1 MMWRLSFRNLFRNKR
16 RTVATGAAVIAGF
29 VGLTLLGGYI
39 FRVEKGLRSNSV
51 YLQNKGHI
59 TIFKKE
65 GLQRFATRPSFYQLT
80 VDDQKIIQKY
90 IQKYS
95 DNIEWAGKA
104 LTGAGLISNGEKSVP
119 FMSVGVDLVTLEK
132 SFSHPEVHKWAEDFL
147 TEDSINFYNA
157 VKNDPF
163 SISITARLGELIGRK
178 APFAKLPIE
187 QRSVQLAGMNFYGDL
202 NAIDAT
208 LSVNHST
215 GSELLED
222 AGMLA
227 SIELMQQ
234 LYSTDGAHYVMIY
247 LKDDSQIS
255 NIVRELNETFKTDHL
270 PFDVYPFDDPAISPN
285 YVGSMG
291 FLYAMTG
298 FFVFL
303 ICGAVALSIVNSLTM
318 GILERTREIGTFRA
332 IGYRRSQ
339 ISWMMTQEAL
349 WLCIFSGVI
358 GIMLAALISLIVN
371 RLHFTFSPPGIVSA
385 IQFTLSINAVL
396 VSIITLMFLL
406 LVGLTSYLVTHF
418 KLKMKVVDLL
428 SDSGA

>member
-1 MMWRLSFRNLFRNKR
+1 MMWKLSFRNLFRNKR

-29 VGLTLLGGYI
+29 IGLTLLGGFI

-51 YLQNKGHI
+51 YLQNKGHV

-80 VDDQKIIQKY
+80 LADQEIVQKHIQKY
-90 IQKYS
+90 A
-95 DNIEWAGKA
+95 DNIEWTGKA

-119 FMSVGVDLVTLEK
+119 FMSVGVDLLTLEK
-132 SFSHPEVHKWAEDFL
+132 SFSHPEVTKWAEDFL
-147 TEDSINFYNA
+147 TEDSVKFYNA

-163 SISITARLGELIGRK
+163 SISITSRLGELIHRRP
-178 APFAKLPIE
+178 PFDKLPIE

-208 LSVNHST
+208 IAVNHST

-222 AGMLA
+222 AGLLA
-227 SIELMQQ
+227 PFEILQE
-234 LYSTDGAHYVMIY
+234 LYSTDGAHYLMIY
-247 LKDDSQIS
+247 LKDDSKIS
-255 NIVRELNETFKTDHL
+255 KIVQELNEVFKKENL
-270 PFDVYPFDDPAISPN
+270 PYDAYPFDDPAISPN

-332 IGYRRSQ
+332 IGYKPAQ

-349 WLCIFSGVI
+349 WLCVLSGVI
-358 GIMLAALISLIVN
+358 GVTLAAIIATVVN
-371 RLHFTFSPPGIVSA
+371 SLHFTFSPPGIA
-385 IQFTLSINAVL
+385 AALQFTLSINAVL
-396 VSIITLMFLL
+396 VSIITLLFLL